1 MDEAEFERLVE
12 TDAFDEELSGSDSD
26 GDEAE
31 EGGGGVPVEG
41 RARLML
47 RDATGAHL
55 LLWRAVLGG
64 QMFGAAGATGA
75 GPAALVALRQ
85 LAAARKPPL
94 TRTRTLI
101 LVLALALALTLTR
114 ARTRTLVLALTLT
127 LTPTPTPTR
136 TPTLALAL
144 TLTLTP
150 TLLPYPRSPNPSPS
164 PNPNQAR
171 EPPPV
176 WVVVLC
182 RGGHFAAAAF
192 ELRLPPK
199 GAASRRGEE
208 CVKLLAHRCYHRYVT
223 RRNARALP

>member
-12 TDAFDEELSGSDSD
+12 ADAFEEELSGSDSD
-26 GDEAE
+26 GEAEEAE

-64 QMFGAAGATGA
+64 QMFGAVGAGAPGA
-75 GPAALVALRQ
+75 GAAALAALRQ
-85 LAAARKPPL
+85 LAA
-94 TRTRTLI
+94 
-101 LVLALALALTLTR
+101 
-114 ARTRTLVLALTLT
+114 
-127 LTPTPTPTR
+127 
-136 TPTLALAL
+136 
-144 TLTLTP
+144 
-150 TLLPYPRSPNPSPS
+150 
-164 PNPNQAR
+164 AR

-223 RRNARALP
+223 RRMA

>member
-1 MDEAEFERLVE
+1 LKHQKAQHGSSLLHVCLVQVDEAEFERLVE

-94 TRTRTLI
+94 TRARTLI
-101 LVLALALALTLTR
+101 
-114 ARTRTLVLALTLT
+114 LVLALTLT
-127 LTPTPTPTR
+127 LTLIL

-144 TLTLTP
+144 ALALTLYP
-150 TLLPYPRSPNPSPS
+150 TLLP
-164 PNPNQAR
+164 
-171 EPPPV
+171 
-176 WVVVLC
+176 
-182 RGGHFAAAAF
+182 
-192 ELRLPPK
+192 
-199 GAASRRGEE
+199 
-208 CVKLLAHRCYHRYVT
+208 
-223 RRNARALP
+223 

>member
-1 MDEAEFERLVE
+1 MKRTTAHRLHVCVAQVDEAEFERLVE
-12 TDAFDEELSGSDSD
+12 ADAFEEELSGSDSD
-26 GDEAE
+26 GEAEEAE

-64 QMFGAAGATGA
+64 QMFGAVGAGAPGA
-75 GPAALVALRQ
+75 GAGAAGAGAAALVALRQ
-85 LAAARKPPL
+85 LAAARE
-94 TRTRTLI
+94 
-101 LVLALALALTLTR
+101 A
-114 ARTRTLVLALTLT
+114 
-127 LTPTPTPTR
+127 
-136 TPTLALAL
+136 
-144 TLTLTP
+144 
-150 TLLPYPRSPNPSPS
+150 
-164 PNPNQAR
+164 
-171 EPPPV
+171 PPV

-208 CVKLLAHRCYHRYVT
+208 CVRLLAHRCYHRYVT
-223 RRNARALP
+223 RRKAGGRQSVADAAKTIKSAGTFPSYHP

>member
-114 ARTRTLVLALTLT
+114 TRTLT
-127 LTPTPTPTR
+127 
-136 TPTLALAL
+136 
-144 TLTLTP
+144 
-150 TLLPYPRSPNPSPS
+150 
-164 PNPNQAR
+164 
-171 EPPPV
+171 
-176 WVVVLC
+176 
-182 RGGHFAAAAF
+182 
-192 ELRLPPK
+192 
-199 GAASRRGEE
+199 
-208 CVKLLAHRCYHRYVT
+208 
-223 RRNARALP
+223 